1 MALSREAVGD
11 AVISRP
17 SRRRTWRGDPQLR
30 IGLVFIVL
38 SILAPAVFGSVYWS
52 HVFLLLNLYF
62 TVAIFQNLLI
72 SDAGQVSFGQ
82 GAVFGLAAYTV
93 GIVSGL
99 HGAALPVG
107 FLAGIAAGLILGCL
121 YALPAL
127 RVRGFY
133 LGFVTI
139 SAAVVMPEMLIA
151 FSSVTNGI
159 NGISLRF
166 PELHEPLLLG
176 LNGIGLAI
184 LVLSAGSL
192 LAHRLLRE
200 TSVGRRMR
208 VAAASPEAALSLGYR
223 PGAVRSLAFV
233 IAGFGSALAGVLYAP
248 LLGFLSPDAFH
259 FDLSIFFFFAVIVGG
274 SGHLL
279 GPIVG
284 AAILYLVPNVLLV
297 DLVNYRLIGYG
308 LVALVIM
315 LLCPDGVVGS
325 LVALW
330 KSRFQRS
337 RAVEVSIV
345 PLIEAA
351 RQRAPFAQNEPGE
364 GTAVAVANAS
374 KAFGQVRALDGVSL
388 TVRRGTIHGLVG
400 PNGSGKTTMLNML
413 SGFGRLDGGTISI
426 LGRDTTRLSAERI
439 AQLGVGRTFQTPRI
453 FDDLSVWTN
462 FQIGADGVGKGYQA
476 WSLSAMEPYRE
487 SWQAAMPD
495 MLPHAQRRILEVMRV
510 VALEPKVLLLDE
522 PAAGLSG
529 EERRQFADLLR
540 NLRDTLGYS
549 IVLVEHDLHLVW
561 RVADHITV
569 LDAGHIVDD
578 GEPQRIVSNPMVRAL
593 FTGERHA

>member
-1 MALSREAVGD
+1 MALGRDTAAGVL
-11 AVISRP
+11 ATRVRA
-17 SRRRTWRGDPQLR
+17 RRRQGDLELR
-30 IGLVFIVL
+30 IGLGLIVL
-38 SILAPAVFGSVYWS
+38 SVVVPLLSGSGYWS

-62 TVAIFQNLLI
+62 VVAIFQNLLI

-93 GIVSGL
+93 GVVSGL

-127 RVRGFY
+127 RVKGFY

-151 FSSVTNGI
+151 FSDETNGI
-159 NGISLRF
+159 NGISLRM
-166 PELHEPLLLG
+166 PALHEPLFLG
-176 LNGIGLAI
+176 LNAIGLAV
-184 LVLSAGSL
+184 LALSAGAL
-192 LAHRLLRE
+192 LAHHWLRR
-200 TSVGRRMR
+200 TSIGRRMR

-223 PGAVRSLAFV
+223 PGGVRSLAFV
-233 IAGFGSALAGVLYAP
+233 IAALGSALAGVLYAP

-274 SGHLL
+274 AGHLL

-308 LVALVIM
+308 LVALLIM

-325 LVALW
+325 LAGWW
-330 KSRFQRS
+330 KKRFPRLG
-337 RAVEVSIV
+337 AVEVSIA

-351 RQRAPFAQNEPGE
+351 RQRAPAKIAGGE
-364 GTAVAVANAS
+364 GPAIAVAGAS
-374 KAFGQVRALDGVSL
+374 RAFGQVQALDGVDFR
-388 TVRRGTIHGLVG
+388 VERGTIHGLVG

-413 SGFGRLDGGTISI
+413 SGFGRLDGGSIAI
-426 LGRDTTRLSAERI
+426 LGRDVTRLSADRVTR
-439 AQLGVGRTFQTPRI
+439 LGVGRTFQTPRI
-453 FDDLSVWTN
+453 FDDLSVWAN
-462 FQIGADGVGKGYQA
+462 FRIGSDFNAEGGQS
-476 WSLSAMEPYRE
+476 WSLAAMEPYRE
-487 SWQAAMPD
+487 AWQAATPD
-495 MLPHAQRRILEVMRV
+495 LLPHAQRRILEIMRV
-510 VALEPKVLLLDE
+510 VALEPSVLLLDE

-540 NLRDTLGYS
+540 TLRDALGYT

-561 RVADHITV
+561 RVADRITV
-569 LDAGHIVDD
+569 LDAGRIVDD
-578 GEPQRIVSNPMVRAL
+578 GEPQRIVENPAVRAL

>member
-1 MALSREAVGD
+1 MAMGPETA
-11 AVISRP
+11 AARP
-17 SRRRTWRGDPQLR
+17 LATRTRPRGRQGSLELR
-30 IGLVFIVL
+30 LGLALIVL
-38 SILAPAVFGSVYWS
+38 SVAAPLMLGSVYWS

-62 TVAIFQNLLI
+62 VVAIFQNLLI

-127 RVRGFY
+127 RVKGFY

-151 FSSVTNGI
+151 FSDVTNGI
-159 NGISLRF
+159 NGISLRM
-166 PELHEPLLLG
+166 PALHEPLFLG
-176 LNGIGLAI
+176 LNTIGIAI
-184 LVLSAGSL
+184 LLLSAGAL
-192 LAHRLLRE
+192 LAHHWLRQ
-200 TSVGRRMR
+200 TGVGRRMR
-208 VAAASPEAALSLGYR
+208 VAAASPEAALSLGYK
-223 PGAVRSLAFV
+223 PGGVRSLAFV
-233 IAGFGSALAGVLYAP
+233 IAGLGSALAGVLYAP

-274 SGHLL
+274 AGHLL

-308 LVALVIM
+308 LVALLIM

-325 LVALW
+325 VAAWW
-330 KSRFQRS
+330 KRRFPRLGG
-337 RAVEVSIV
+337 VEVSIA

-351 RQRAPFAQNEPGE
+351 RRRARAGAAAEPGPAI
-364 GTAVAVANAS
+364 AVAGAS
-374 KAFGQVRALDGVSL
+374 KAFGQVRALDSVDFR
-388 TVRRGTIHGLVG
+388 VERGTIHGLVG

-413 SGFGRLDGGTISI
+413 SGFGRLDGGSIEI
-426 LGRDTTRLSAERI
+426 LGRDVTRLGADRVTR
-439 AQLGVGRTFQTPRI
+439 LGVGRTFQTPRI

-462 FQIGADGVGKGYQA
+462 FQIGSDFAGGGGN
-476 WSLSAMEPYRE
+476 WSLAAMEPFRE
-487 SWQAAMPD
+487 EWQAATPD
-495 MLPHAQRRILEVMRV
+495 MLPHAQRRLLEIMRV
-510 VALEPKVLLLDE
+510 VALEPRVLLLDE

-529 EERRQFADLLR
+529 EERRQFAELLR
-540 NLRDTLGYS
+540 TLRDTLGYT

-561 RVADHITV
+561 RVADRITV
-569 LDAGHIVDD
+569 LDAGKIVDD
-578 GEPQRIVSNPMVRAL
+578 GEPQRIVGNPAVRAL